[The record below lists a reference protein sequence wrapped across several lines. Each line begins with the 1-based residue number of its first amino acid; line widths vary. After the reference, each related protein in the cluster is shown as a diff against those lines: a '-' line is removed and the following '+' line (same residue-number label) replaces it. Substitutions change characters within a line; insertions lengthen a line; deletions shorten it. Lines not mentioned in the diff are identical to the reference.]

1 MTQEL
6 DIIENKSINGATSRH
21 VYRMLREFVDFA
33 NVFN

>member
-1 MTQEL
+1 
-6 DIIENKSINGATSRH
+6 